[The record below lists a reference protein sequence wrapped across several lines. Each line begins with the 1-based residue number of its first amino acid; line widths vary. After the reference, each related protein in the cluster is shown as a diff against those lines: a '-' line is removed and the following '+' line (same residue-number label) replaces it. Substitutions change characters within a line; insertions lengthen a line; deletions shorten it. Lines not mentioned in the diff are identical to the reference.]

1 MTKEEKIYNNLVNT
15 ITALKEEEIEIKI
28 GLVAFVI
35 NNLIYSP
42 ELLKNPKIKER
53 IDTLVTTSDAI
64 NRTLN
69 VIMSL
74 INTDYERNITSNF
87 GQAYQDTLK
96 IQNVFFDY
104 DDYFCLL
111 LLYQDCLQDKE
122 SNIVFAKLFCSE
134 YNDYLKYINDHFSL
148 INEERINES
157 MALDEKMRIDKETL
171 QLSKI
176 EKKYLKKLEK

>member
-1 MTKEEKIYNNLVNT
+1 MTKEEKIYKNLVNT
-15 ITALKEEEIEIKI
+15 ITALIEEEKEAKIE
-28 GLVAFVI
+28 LVAFVI

-42 ELLKNPKIKER
+42 ELLENPKIKER
-53 IDTLVTTSDAI
+53 IDTLVTTSDTI
-64 NRTLN
+64 NKTLN
-69 VIMSL
+69 TIMTL
-74 INTDYERNITSNF
+74 INNDHEKNITSNY
-87 GQAYQDTLK
+87 GQAYQDTLR
-96 IQNVFFDY
+96 IQKFFFDY
-104 DDYFCLL
+104 DDYFSLL

-122 SNIVFAKLFCSE
+122 SNIIFAKLFCSE

-157 MALDEKMRIDKETL
+157 MALDGKMRINKETL